1 MLNVKNDLI
10 AKVSKNEVEKNF
22 NKNLKYFFPIL
33 KIPAM

>member
-22 NKNLKYFFPIL
+22 NKNLKYFIPIL
-33 KIPAM
+33 KIQAM